1 MSEVIEEVKTGRKA
15 KPAKVKIKILAQD
28 GETGDVFLA
37 VNGNALQ
44 IKRGEAVEVDP
55 MYLEVLN
62 NSVITT
68 VITDFDAS
76 GAKTSKAIEIQR
88 FPYQILG

>member
-1 MSEVIEEVKTGRKA
+1 MSDAIEEVKAVRRA

-28 GETGDVFLA
+28 GEVGDVFLA

-44 IKRGEAVEVDP
+44 IRRGEIVEVDP
-55 MYLEVLN
+55 MYIEVLN

-68 VITDFDAS
+68 VISDFDAN
-76 GAKTSKAIEIQR
+76 GKKTSKAVEIQR
-88 FPYQILG
+88 YPYQIVG